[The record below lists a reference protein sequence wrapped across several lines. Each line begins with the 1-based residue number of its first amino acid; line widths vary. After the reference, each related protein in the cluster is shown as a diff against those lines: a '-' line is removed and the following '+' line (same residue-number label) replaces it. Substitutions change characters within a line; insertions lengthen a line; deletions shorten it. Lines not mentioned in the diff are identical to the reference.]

1 MPTLNLTKHH
11 GLGND
16 FLVVL
21 DADGAV
27 AAGQFGEPAELA
39 RHLCDRRRG
48 VGADGLIVATPAEAA
63 HARMVLHNADGGRAE
78 MSGNGIRCLGQAL
91 VEAGWAAAGEIRVLT
106 DAGERLLEVA
116 GEERPGLCSVR
127 VGMGAGR
134 VTRLGEGEADVDTGN
149 PHLVVLVDEP
159 ATVDLEALGAR
170 HADRNVEVVRVESR
184 LAATM
189 RVHERGVGLTEA
201 CGTGSCAVALA
212 ALAWDLTEPRI
223 TVHNPGGD
231 LQVEVAGGE
240 CFLTGPAAL
249 VARIEVPW
257 P

>member
-16 FLVVL
+16 FLVLL
-21 DADGAV
+21 DRDGASAPGDL
-27 AAGQFGEPAELA
+27 AALA
-39 RHLCDRRRG
+39 RHLCHRRRG
-48 VGADGLIVATPAEAA
+48 IGADGLIVATPAEGA

-91 VEAGWAAAGEIRVLT
+91 VAAGWAAAGEIRVLT
-106 DAGERLLEVA
+106 DAGVRLLEVA
-116 GEERPGLCSVR
+116 GEDRPGECSVR
-127 VGMGAGR
+127 VGMGVAR
-134 VTRLGEGEADVDTGN
+134 VVRLGEGEAEVDTGN
-149 PHLVVLVDEP
+149 PHLVVLVDDP
-159 ATVDLEALGAR
+159 AGIDLEVLGAR
-170 HADRNVEVVRVESR
+170 HRDRNVEVARVDSR

-201 CGTGSCAVALA
+201 CGTGSCAVATA
-212 ALAWDLTEPRI
+212 TLAWGLTESRV

-231 LQVEVAGGE
+231 LQVEVADGD
-240 CFLTGPAAL
+240 CFLTGPAVL